1 VFRLRLFFTLTLS
14 LSLSLS
20 LALFGALSRRSV
32 ARLLR
37 AVPAPLLDTAA
48 CVRVAKSVARACRF
62 LHHALPAPV
71 VHGDLTVANVLLTD
85 EGVAKLCDFGLSR
98 TQHQVDSNWWPQ
110 RRAEKTGANRLVCS
124 LLLTIVFTDC

>member
-1 VFRLRLFFTLTLS
+1 LVLSTHFSFVAVFRLHLAHTLWVP
-14 LSLSLS
+14 
-20 LALFGALSRRSV
+20 SV

-37 AVPAPLLDTAA
+37 AVPAPLLDAAA

-71 VHGDLTVANVLLTD
+71 VHGDLTVANVLLTE

-98 TQHQVDSNWWPQ
+98 TQHQVQ
-110 RRAEKTGANRLVCS
+110 
-124 LLLTIVFTDC
+124 

>member
-1 VFRLRLFFTLTLS
+1 MDRVCISLKYGSRFAALNATVFQQKKIGNWCSRLIFLFVAVFRLHLAHTLWVP
-14 LSLSLS
+14 
-20 LALFGALSRRSV
+20 SV

-37 AVPAPLLDTAA
+37 AVPAPLLDAAA

-98 TQHQVDSNWWPQ
+98 TQHQVQ
-110 RRAEKTGANRLVCS
+110 
-124 LLLTIVFTDC
+124 

>member
-1 VFRLRLFFTLTLS
+1 MSSS

-20 LALFGALSRRSV
+20 PYLSIFLSIYLFHLYFYQSLPGAPRRSV

-37 AVPAPLLDTAA
+37 AVPAPLLDAAA

-98 TQHQVDSNWWPQ
+98 TQHQVQ
-110 RRAEKTGANRLVCS
+110 
-124 LLLTIVFTDC
+124 